1 MKDYVGY
8 EGLCYK
14 VFANPKTWDGA
25 NTFCKSN
32 KGSLATISSL

>member
-14 VFANPKTWDGA
+14 VFATPKTWDGA
-25 NTFCKSN
+25 KMFVNHIKV
-32 KGSLATISSL
+32 A